1 MMTRPRPCSLPF
13 TVYAARILR
22 LRSAPARPHD
32 DVGTFLNLFIDVHR
46 SSVLYVFV
54 LMSVYND
61 DHRKLACAQHITPY
75 RDCVG
80 RL

>member
-1 MMTRPRPCSLPF
+1 MVTRPRPSSLPF
-13 TVYAARILR
+13 TVSAARILR
-22 LRSAPARPHD
+22 LRSALARPHD
-32 DVGTFLNLFIDVHR
+32 DVGTSLVDVHR

-75 RDCVG
+75 RDCAG